1 MNMLIVGERI
11 NTSRKAIAPAVE
23 SRDAEFIIDTAKK
36 QHEAGA
42 QYIDANAGTLLENEP
57 EALEW
62 LVTTIQGALDV
73 PITIDSPSPAA
84 IERALKVHK
93 GQAMINSITA
103 EKDRFAGVSPLVKE
117 YGTKVIA
124 LAMGDGGIPADSE
137 GRIVVARELIDNLTG
152 MGVKLDDIYV
162 DPLVYPVATGPQY
175 GVAVLDTIRTVK
187 KEYPGVHAIC
197 GLSNV
202 SHGLPVR
209 KLLNQ
214 AFLVMCIEAGLDA
227 AIIDPLD
234 ARLMA
239 LVCASEAI
247 LGLDDYCTEYL
258 MAAREGKFEGVV

>member
-1 MNMLIVGERI
+1 MLIVGERI

-23 SRDAEFIIDTAKK
+23 NRDAEFIIDTARK
-36 QHEAGA
+36 QFEAGA
-42 QYIDANAGTLLENEP
+42 NYIDANAGTLLKGEP
-57 EALEW
+57 DALEW
-62 LVTTIQGALDV
+62 LVTTIQDAVDA
-73 PITIDSPSPAA
+73 PICIDSPNPEA
-84 IERALKVHK
+84 ISRALKVHK

-103 EKDRFAGVSPLVKE
+103 EKERYNGIVPLVKE
-117 YGTKVIA
+117 YNAKVIA
-124 LAMGDGGIPADSE
+124 LAMGDGGIPDNAE
-137 GRIVVARELIDNLTG
+137 GRIAVARDLIDKLTG
-152 MGVKLDDIYV
+152 EGVKLENIYV

-175 GVAVLDTIRTVK
+175 GRAVLDTIRTVRS
-187 KEYPGVHAIC
+187 EYPGVHAIC

-234 ARLMA
+234 QRLMS
-239 LVCASEAI
+239 LIYASEAI
-247 LGLDDYCTEYL
+247 LGCDEYCTDYL